1 MNHWVET
8 AIQLLTKS
16 LHPIP
21 QELNEIDWKSG
32 LSDKSERLA
41 QHISAFTNYPN
52 GGYLA
57 FGIGNNG
64 SPMPLGKNEMD
75 TVVQKLGNIAR
86 NNLAQPV
93 GIEHAVTDYKGYPV
107 LFIRIPEHT
116 DKPVHLRGS
125 DIFDSYKRSAGQT
138 VRLSRHEVKQL
149 IAI

>member
-75 TVVQKLGNIAR
+75 TVVQKI
-86 NNLAQPV
+86 
-93 GIEHAVTDYKGYPV
+93 
-107 LFIRIPEHT
+107 
-116 DKPVHLRGS
+116 
-125 DIFDSYKRSAGQT
+125 
-138 VRLSRHEVKQL
+138 
-149 IAI
+149 